1 MSRIERYQESINKFI
16 KSKDIFPLDIKEL
29 LLKRDHLCGII
40 FATLL
45 NHNSKKTNF
54 KVHGYYIACAI
65 DLLHELIEIIQRRK
79 EIEHNKFTQLVYLVI
94 QLVNLNLENIKVSQ
108 RQEEI
113 LNKIIFFA
121 HSYIISKL
129 SDITKQYEFQ
139 SNKKVLKSDLLSIS
153 YIDKTIINKYKN
165 LFKIEHDQILNY
177 VTNTYGNVG
186 DIVFVI
192 GWAIGGGDRKPE
204 LMKNLQSI
212 GDKFGLLYKLCRDF
226 EKIEED
232 ILNSN
237 NTNNNN
243 LNKYS
248 LNFVINDGVQETFI
262 LFMEIKTQ
270 LIEDC
275 LSLNIYTHTLKEVLD
290 ELEKNVDKCLSSSS
304 IDLKSTYSSISK

>member
-16 KSKDIFPLDIKEL
+16 KSKDIFPSDIKDL

-65 DLLHELIEIIQRRK
+65 DLLHELIEIIQRKK

-108 RQEEI
+108 KQEDI

-129 SDITKQYEFQ
+129 SEITKQYEFQ
-139 SNKKVLKSDLLSIS
+139 CNKKVLKSDLLSIS

-165 LFKIEHDQILNY
+165 LFKIDHNILLDY

-232 ILNSN
+232 IN
-237 NTNNNN
+237 NANDVTGQ
-243 LNKYS
+243 NKYS
-248 LNFVINDGVQETFI
+248 LNFIINDGVQESFI

-304 IDLKSTYSSISK
+304 IDLKSTYSSVSK

>member
-16 KSKDIFPLDIKEL
+16 KSKDIFTSDIKDI

-65 DLLHELIEIIQRRK
+65 DLLHELIEIIQRKK
-79 EIEHNKFTQLVYLVI
+79 EIEYNKFTQLVYLVI
-94 QLVNLNLENIKVSQ
+94 QLVNLNLENIKVAQ
-108 RQEEI
+108 RQEEQ
-113 LNKIIFFA
+113 LNKIIFFT

-129 SDITKQYEFQ
+129 TDITKQYEFQ
-139 SNKKVLKSDLLSIS
+139 SNKKVLKTDLMSIS
-153 YIDKTIINKYKN
+153 YIDKTVINKYKN
-165 LFKIEHDQILNY
+165 LHKIDHPQILTY
-177 VTNTYGNVG
+177 VENTYGNIG

-232 ILNSN
+232 ITIANDLNN
-237 NTNNNN
+237 I
-243 LNKYS
+243 S
-248 LNFVINDGVQETFI
+248 LNFIINDGVQESFI

-290 ELEKNVDKCLSSSS
+290 ELEKNVDKCLSSSC
-304 IDLKSTYSSISK
+304 IDLKSTYSSVSK

>member
-16 KSKDIFPLDIKEL
+16 KSKDIFPSDIKDL

-94 QLVNLNLENIKVSQ
+94 QLVNLNLENIKVAQ
-108 RQEEI
+108 RQEEQ
-113 LNKIIFFA
+113 LNKIIFFT

-129 SDITKQYEFQ
+129 TDITKQYEFQ
-139 SNKKVLKSDLLSIS
+139 SNKKVLKTDLMSIS
-153 YIDKTIINKYKN
+153 YIDKTVINKYKN
-165 LFKIEHDQILNY
+165 LYKIDHDQILNY
-177 VTNTYGNVG
+177 VGNTYGNIG

-232 ILNSN
+232 ITTANDF
-237 NTNNNN
+237 NN
-243 LNKYS
+243 LS
-248 LNFVINDGVQETFI
+248 LNFIINDGVQESFI

-290 ELEKNVDKCLSSSS
+290 ELEKNVDKCLSSSC
-304 IDLKSTYSSISK
+304 IDLKSTYSSVSK

>member
-16 KSKDIFPLDIKEL
+16 KSKDIFTSDIKDI

-65 DLLHELIEIIQRRK
+65 DLLHELIEIIQRKK
-79 EIEHNKFTQLVYLVI
+79 EIDYNKFTQLVYLVI
-94 QLVNLNLENIKVSQ
+94 QLVNLNLENIKVAQ
-108 RQEEI
+108 RQEEQ
-113 LNKIIFFA
+113 LNKIIFFT

-129 SDITKQYEFQ
+129 TDITKQYEFQ
-139 SNKKVLKSDLLSIS
+139 SNKKVLKTDLMSIS
-153 YIDKTIINKYKN
+153 YIDKTVINKYKN
-165 LFKIEHDQILNY
+165 LYKIDHPQILTY
-177 VTNTYGNVG
+177 VENTYGNIG

-232 ILNSN
+232 ITIANDLNN
-237 NTNNNN
+237 I
-243 LNKYS
+243 S
-248 LNFVINDGVQETFI
+248 LNFIINDGVQESFI

-304 IDLKSTYSSISK
+304 IDLKSTYSSVSK